1 MEVFENEPVLNAD
14 HPLLNMDN
22 VVCTPH
28 RGYVDRDTY
37 EKYNGAAVDAIL
49 AFAEGN
55 PINVLNPEVLKKWAG
70 DGFVKAWFAIAT
82 ETSVRRRALKVAFV
96 VGSILAV
103 INHGDV
109 VLSGQAT
116 ATVWIKIVL
125 TFLVP
130 YCVATFASVQAIRQ
144 QQTN

>member
-1 MEVFENEPVLNAD
+1 MKAWLAVAMEASVRKRA
-14 HPLLNMDN
+14 
-22 VVCTPH
+22 
-28 RGYVDRDTY
+28 
-37 EKYNGAAVDAIL
+37 
-49 AFAEGN
+49 
-55 PINVLNPEVLKKWAG
+55 INV
-70 DGFVKAWFAIAT
+70 
-82 ETSVRRRALKVAFV
+82 ALI

-116 ATVWIKIVL
+116 TTVWIKIVL

-144 QQTN
+144 QRAN